1 VAEAKFEQSRENDDD
16 DDDDTENRQSKQ
28 SQTVN
33 QSNVTDI
40 GSVFEPNRVERR
52 HLVEYKLIH
61 QREVRSIESCEKEK
75 KRQKLAIEQAN
86 LGRHGM
92 RLEECDERR
101 QRGWISE
108 VKMASGGNEEK

>member
-1 VAEAKFEQSRENDDD
+1 VKTSTTTTTPRIGKASSR
-16 DDDDTENRQSKQ
+16 RQSIKC
-28 SQTVN
+28 N
-33 QSNVTDI
+33 CI

-61 QREVRSIESCEKEK
+61 QREVRSIESSEKEK

-101 QRGWISE
+101 QRGWSSE